1 MAKRFWADLGLV
13 VIVSV
18 LPVLLAPGGAFA
30 GPGTDDGANSKSAKA
45 GAAASKGKH
54 LMPLGGRRIAGAAS
68 GKKDGS
74 ANAPRGK
81 GLERKTRA
89 GAPTQPSPR
98 LFPNAG
104 EALDHRSA
112 LRRSG
117 KRGAMDAGRHKDVA
131 GGRERLLGPGR
142 AVDRFGRPA
151 GGKGIALDP
160 RRALEQQRSKWS
172 RKGRGGGEIGPG
184 GRGRGTQRS
193 VGLAP
198 NNTGNRN
205 GAAPGH
211 SVYGKASDVQDRSL
225 FGPGRFIPSAGD
237 SPKRGGSGGFLPKT
251 GYKAPETATRPSRRP
266 TYDAGRDAFIYPDG
280 RRVRGTD
287 PAGNRG
293 RVREDG
299 SIEYSDG
306 TVVSHDTKTG
316 VTTIT
321 RPDGTTETRTYR
333 RGNRTERP
341 TYDERTDTYVYSD
354 GMRVR
359 GSDPSGNRGRVRED
373 GSIEYSDGT
382 VVVHDTDS
390 GVTIIRRPDGTTRV
404 DDRGTARTD
413 GPEYDP
419 ETDTFI
425 YDGGKGTGT
434 RVRGSDPSGARGE
447 VQEDGSILYSDGT
460 RVTRDSTR
468 GITRV
473 FKPDGSTMTYYSD
486 GTVVTYDAS
495 TGKTTRRRVRTGS
508 AAQAGGGEGSSDGE
522 QGAEGESGSGGEDD
536 SGDAAGSDST
546 DGEDEEGEGEGS
558 DSDGGAG
565 SEGSDDAD
573 GETDGEDATEYT
585 PGAGRSAKGGPKATA
600 EIDKIVARKTGAAGP
615 AEPDRC
621 ERPGPGGS
629 GPTMKPRGGEE
640 QAACVEVEGGVDT
653 TDSGGGP
660 SVEEYAWSVDS
671 RSPASGL
678 GPDCDERVMDC
689 EAGFPLR
696 TVDPFDRS
704 PVINPNPVP

>member
-1 MAKRFWADLGLV
+1 MAKRLSWSLNLV
-13 VIVSV
+13 VVV
-18 LPVLLAPGGAFA
+18 PVLLAVLVPGGVFA
-30 GPGTDDGANSKSAKA
+30 APGTDDGANSKSAKA
-45 GAAASKGKH
+45 GAAAYKEKR
-54 LMPLGGRRIAGAAS
+54 LTPLGARRIAGAAS

-74 ANAPRGK
+74 ADALRGK
-81 GLERKTRA
+81 GLEGKTRA
-89 GAPTQPSPR
+89 GAATQPLTRLVPSP
-98 LFPNAG
+98 G
-104 EALDHRSA
+104 VSLDRRSA
-112 LRRSG
+112 LGRARE
-117 KRGAMDAGRHKDVA
+117 RGIVDAWRHKDAA
-131 GGRERLLGPGR
+131 GGRKGLIGPGR
-142 AVDRFGRPA
+142 AVDRFRRPTE
-151 GGKGIALDP
+151 GKGVVRDP
-160 RRALEQQRSKWS
+160 RRALEAQRNKWS
-172 RKGRGGGEIGPG
+172 RKGRGSGEIGPG
-184 GRGRGTQRS
+184 GRGRGAQRG

-198 NNTGNRN
+198 NRGNRN

-211 SVYGKASDVQDRSL
+211 GVYGKASDVQDRSL

-251 GYKAPETATRPSRRP
+251 GYKAPETATTPSRRP
-266 TYDAGRDAFIYPDG
+266 TYDPGRDAFIYPDG

-382 VVVHDTDS
+382 VVVHDTDT
-390 GVTIIRRPDGTTRV
+390 GETIIRRPDGTTRV
-404 DDRGTARTD
+404 DDRGSARTE

-419 ETDTFI
+419 ETDSYV
-425 YDGGKGTGT
+425 YDGGRGPGT
-434 RVRGSDPSGARGE
+434 RIRGSDPSGARGE

-508 AAQAGGGEGSSDGE
+508 AAQTGGSERSSDGE
-522 QGAEGESGSGGEDD
+522 QGAEDESGSGGEDD
-536 SGDAAGSDST
+536 SGDAADSDST
-546 DGEDEEGEGEGS
+546 DGEDEEGGGEGS
-558 DSDGGAG
+558 DSDGDADG
-565 SEGSDDAD
+565 EGSDDAD

-585 PGAGRSAKGGPKATA
+585 PGAGRSAKGGPKASD
-600 EIDKIVARKTGAAGP
+600 EIDEIVARKTGAAAP
-615 AEPDRC
+615 AQPDRC
-621 ERPGPGGS
+621 DRPGPDGS

-640 QAACVEVEGGVDT
+640 QAACAEVEGGVDT
-653 TDSGGGP
+653 TNSGGGP
-660 SVEEYAWSVDS
+660 SVEDYAWSVDS
-671 RSPASGL
+671 RTPASGL

-689 EAGFPLR
+689 EAGPPLR

-704 PVINPNPVP
+704 PVINPNPAP